1 MPISLP
7 SILRSP
13 AKTEANEFLR
23 MVQGSR
29 ARKDESQRRISYYN
43 DEQAAHAA
51 ELIARRFGNAEHF
64 RIFQLNIV
72 RRIVRALAT
81 TYKSPPRRVFDGW
94 NQQEG
99 EDLYRSLNAD
109 AVLKQ
114 ASRLTK
120 LLKTNA
126 LRVAWNDGPRLYLHT
141 PAILDAIAPDPER
154 PERVIVT
161 TPHEN
166 PERVTYAD
174 WTADTFTMRDA
185 RGNIIPTAG
194 NPDRVNP
201 YGILPFV
208 PLFDSLPDGQFFL
221 PGGADLFDA
230 QDAITVAAA
239 NLWRS
244 IETQAH
250 GQAVATGVAPNTP
263 LETGPHRAILLPE
276 GGSFSYAAPNSPIAE
291 ILKAVEFVMRQVAAT
306 NSVDSH
312 VFDLSKSAV
321 SGSAQAAQRI
331 DLRESRADDV
341 ALARIAESR
350 LFQTLKRVVNTH
362 KPGTIP
368 EAASIRIDFAD
379 LDREES
385 TEAET
390 LANAKSKSELGVY
403 SPVDVLMELNPDGYA
418 NRDEAFQELM
428 RRKDETSDLQNL
440 TI

>member
-1 MPISLP
+1 MSLSLP
-7 SILRSP
+7 SLLRSP
-13 AKTEANEFLR
+13 AKSEANEFLR
-23 MVQGSR
+23 LVQGTR
-29 ARKDESQRRISYYN
+29 ARKDESLRRLSYYN
-43 DEQAAHAA
+43 DGQAAYAA
-51 ELIARRFGNAEHF
+51 DLIARRFGNAEHF

-94 NQQEG
+94 DQQAG
-99 EDLYRSLNAD
+99 EALYRDLHAD
-109 AVLKQ
+109 AILKQ

-141 PAILDAIAPDPER
+141 PAILDVLAPDPEH
-154 PERVIVT
+154 PERIIVT
-161 TPHEN
+161 TPHES
-166 PERVTYAD
+166 PDRVTYAD
-174 WTADTFTMRDA
+174 WTADTFTKRDA
-185 RGNIIPTAG
+185 RGNVIPNAG
-194 NPDRVNP
+194 NAENVNP

-208 PLFDSLPDGQFFL
+208 PLFDSLPDGEFFL

-263 LETGPHRAILLPE
+263 LETGPHRAVLLPE
-276 GGSFSYAAPNSPIAE
+276 GGTFNYAAPNSPIAE

-341 ALARIAESR
+341 ALARIAEAK
-350 LFQTLKRVVNTH
+350 LFEVLKRVVNTH
-362 KPGTIP
+362 KPSTIP
-368 EAASIRIDFAD
+368 EVASIRVDFAD

-390 LANAKSKSELGVY
+390 LANAKTKAELGIW
-403 SPVDVLMELNPDGYA
+403 SPVDALMATNPDGYA
-418 NRDEAFQELM
+418 TRAEAYAELM